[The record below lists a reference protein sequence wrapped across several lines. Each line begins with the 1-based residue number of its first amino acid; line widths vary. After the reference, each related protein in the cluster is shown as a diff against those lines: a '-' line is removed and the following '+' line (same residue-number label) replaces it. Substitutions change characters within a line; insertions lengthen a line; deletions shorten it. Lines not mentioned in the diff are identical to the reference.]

1 MKKKALVLGAT
12 GQDGSYLCELLL
24 EKGYETHGLMRR
36 SSSFNTARLDHIFNQ
51 LQMHYG
57 DLTDGSGLD
66 ALLVKFKYDEI
77 YSLAA
82 QSHVKVSFDIPE
94 YTCQVGAM
102 GTLKLLEAVRAH
114 CPDARVYNASS
125 SEMFGSTPPPQSEST
140 VFHPRSP
147 YGCAKV
153 FAHNL
158 CVNYREAYGMHVSNG
173 ILFNHE
179 SPRRGETFVTHKIT
193 KAAARISVGLQ
204 KELALGNL
212 DAKRDWGHAQDYVEA
227 MWLMMQQPKADD
239 YVIATGKTHT
249 IRELLDVAFGALDLD
264 WKKYVTVDP
273 KYFRATE
280 VDILQGDATKA
291 RTVLGWKPRWSFKC
305 LIEDMVAADRAVAFA
320 ERGISLIDQQ

>member
-291 RTVLGWKPRWSFKC
+291 RTVLGWKPKWSFKY
-305 LIEDMVAADRAVAFA
+305 LIEDMVAADRAEAFA